1 MRYYSYSSKNE
12 YPFALPAEYKAI
24 IDGTRDGK
32 GASSK
37 KGSKPKK
44 KRGFDFM
51 KIVKIGAFLII
62 AVALIILADK
72 EFQYLR
78 DVQYEDAQ
86 NKTIAISAKTIEAV
100 AKRPT
105 PLYPDYE
112 GSEDNKNRFEYPQV
126 IDKES
131 LAQFASAYPDFTF
144 WIFIENTFVNYP
156 VVQSADN
163 DYYLRRNMDGE
174 SNISGTLFLDYRCDR
189 ETMERH
195 NIVYG
200 HNMQNGTMFGLL
212 KSYVNK
218 SYYDEHS
225 VIYTYTPEAVTAWK
239 IFSAYETD
247 TSNYYIETVFGT
259 PEKYQKFLDKLKGDS
274 AYDTGVAVTSE
285 DDILTLSTCHF
296 YTRSNGRFVVHAVKI
311 GTTPVA

>member
-1 MRYYSYSSKNE
+1 MKSYSYSEKNE
-12 YPFALPAEYKAI
+12 YPFVLPAEYRAVL
-24 IDGTRDGK
+24 DGVPRD

-37 KGSKPKK
+37 KGSKAGK

-51 KIVKIGAFLII
+51 RIVRIGAFLIM
-62 AVALIILADK
+62 AVALIILVDK
-72 EFQYLR
+72 EYQYLR
-78 DVQYEDAQ
+78 DVQYADAQ
-86 NKTIAISAKTIEAV
+86 NRTIAISARAMEAV
-100 AKRPT
+100 EKRDT

-112 GSEDNKNRFEYPQV
+112 GIEDNKNRFEYPRV
-126 IDKES
+126 LEKEG
-131 LAQFASAYPDFTF
+131 LEQFAAVYPDFTF

-156 VVQSADN
+156 VVQSGDN
-163 DYYLRRNMDGE
+163 DFYLRRNMDGE

-189 ETMERH
+189 ETMKGH

-212 KSYVNK
+212 KNYVSK
-218 SYYDEHS
+218 SYYNEHS

-247 TSNYYIETVFGT
+247 TDNYYIETYFGT
-259 PEKYQKFLDKLKGDS
+259 PERYRSFLDKLKGDS
-274 AYDTGVAVTSE
+274 AYDTGVAVTYE

-296 YTRSNGRFVVHAVKI
+296 YTKSNGRFVVHAVKI
-311 GTTPVA
+311 GTTPTA